1 MKMLWLHVTF
11 HNRFPFYCIEWIRIL
26 PISEIYCKILW
37 TTRREWMQESDR
49 EEIYWERAMEWECRE
64 CWKSVTRKWTWL
76 DSLRR
81 IHVKK
86 NREQAH
92 SPRMKWIF
100 MKYVIQYPEYFY
112 RANIILWCIFV
123 FTYWQFEQH
132 FYCQRQQQH
141 HHNPT
146 LHQNCAFHRRYEAN
160 YSKLNIFSIAVCLL
174 SNGWYFLHCG
184 VCAS

>member
-92 SPRMKWIF
+92 SPRMKWVF

-112 RANIILWCIFV
+112 RANIILWRIFV

-132 FYCQRQQQH
+132 FYCQRQQSSQSDITSELRI
-141 HHNPT
+141 PST
-146 LHQNCAFHRRYEAN
+146 IRSELFEVEYLLHRRLFIVKWMVFFA
-160 YSKLNIFSIAVCLL
+160 LWCVC
-174 SNGWYFLHCG
+174 
-184 VCAS
+184 